1 MPNVII
7 GIDKWMKDNRGTVE
21 AMLRAFFMG
30 GDALKA
36 NPNALTHASKIA
48 DKVFNEPDTGPEY
61 WEKYYKG
68 VRETD
73 KTGLQVELGGSSVN
87 NLADNLYLFG
97 MVPGSSNLF
106 ATTYRVFADIV
117 KDQYPEYLPTYPPVE
132 EILDTTYIKNI
143 SARSAP
149 TATEIKKAQ
158 EPAPETTK
166 QGPIKNVVSR
176 KSWRI
181 QFATGSDQFSA
192 SAKAQLDQILNDTL
206 IASGTAVEIQGHT
219 DNVGS
224 PEKNMALSEAR
235 AFAVKKWLEARAP
248 ANFPKGRIRVRAFG
262 QTAPIAPNT
271 SDAGKAT
278 NRRVEIVM
286 GKTE

>member
-1 MPNVII
+1 MAAGPVSS
-7 GIDKWMKDNRGTVE
+7 GMVSGTT
-21 AMLRAFFMG
+21 AMLAP
-30 GDALKA
+30 AA
-36 NPNALTHASKIA
+36 
-48 DKVFNEPDTGPEY
+48 
-61 WEKYYKG
+61 
-68 VRETD
+68 
-73 KTGLQVELGGSSVN
+73 
-87 NLADNLYLFG
+87 
-97 MVPGSSNLF
+97 
-106 ATTYRVFADIV
+106 
-117 KDQYPEYLPTYPPVE
+117 
-132 EILDTTYIKNI
+132 
-143 SARSAP
+143 ARS
-149 TATEIKKAQ
+149 
-158 EPAPETTK
+158 APETTK

-192 SAKAQLDQILNDTL
+192 SAKAQLEQILNDTL

-235 AFAVKKWLEARAP
+235 AFAVKKWLEAKAP